1 MCNHMVTITQ
11 KPIIDIYN
19 IKREELDISPW
30 KITNSQR
37 LEGEKK
43 IVEIPNSQKS
53 ISKTS
58 SESP

>member
-1 MCNHMVTITQ
+1 MATITQ
-11 KPIIDIYN
+11 KPIIDVYN
-19 IKREELDISPW
+19 IKREELDVSPC

-58 SESP
+58 LESP

>member
-1 MCNHMVTITQ
+1 MVTITQ